1 MLKRKMRNK
10 IFIPLLLVVMAI
22 GAIIAGVSFTN
33 NSIDEQLPSKAF
45 PEIGAP
51 TTEINIT
58 LGAGMALPV
67 IPDKIMV
74 YKVKKPE
81 VTAEKVTALAETLG
95 LIGDVS
101 EDANRCIVK
110 HDSLELEV
118 LKASGRLFYRDSS
131 KIYGDI
137 NNPPNLPLKETAIK
151 SAKKF
156 LSDNGLMPADAE
168 FSKVVTDTAEI
179 ARKDPATGDV
189 STEKIDLVMQVIF
202 DRKINGFPVVGAGS
216 KLKVYIGNNGDVV
229 GVYKCWR
236 EYEPYKQFTILT
248 PSQALERLREKGI
261 HRVITGEEVKV
272 KEVYLAYYAEP
283 SPEDQEY
290 FQPVYVFEVDIGRGE
305 IVEEYIPAIP
315 EIEPKISEKPQPQLP
330 ERTKPAPD
338 ELEDDE

>member
-1 MLKRKMRNK
+1 MRNK

-22 GAIIAGVSFTN
+22 SAIIAGVSFTN

-45 PEIGAP
+45 PEISAP
-51 TTEINIT
+51 TTKPNIT
-58 LGAGMALPV
+58 LGEGVALPE

-74 YKVKKPE
+74 YKVKRPE
-81 VTAEKVTALAETLG
+81 VTAEKVTTLAETLG

-101 EDANRCIVK
+101 ENDERVIMKNN
-110 HDSLELEV
+110 SLELEV
-118 LKASGRLFYRDSS
+118 LKASGRLFYGDSS

-137 NNPPNLPLKETAIK
+137 NNPPNLPLKEMAIK
-151 SAKKF
+151 SAKEF

-168 FSKVVTDTAEI
+168 FSKVMTDTSEI
-179 ARKDPATGDV
+179 ARKDPDTGDV

-202 DRKINGFPVVGAGS
+202 NRKINDFPIVGAGS
-216 KLKVYIGNNGDVV
+216 KLKAYIGNNGDVV

-236 EYEPYKQFTILT
+236 EYAPYKQFTILT

-261 HRVITGEEVKV
+261 HRVITVEEVKV

-290 FQPVYVFEVDIGRGE
+290 LQPMYVFEVDIGRGE
-305 IVEEYIPAIP
+305 IVKEYIPAIP
-315 EIEPKISEKPQPQLP
+315 EIEPKLPEKTQPQQP
-330 ERTKPAPD
+330 ERTRSTPAPD
-338 ELEDDE
+338 ESEDNE